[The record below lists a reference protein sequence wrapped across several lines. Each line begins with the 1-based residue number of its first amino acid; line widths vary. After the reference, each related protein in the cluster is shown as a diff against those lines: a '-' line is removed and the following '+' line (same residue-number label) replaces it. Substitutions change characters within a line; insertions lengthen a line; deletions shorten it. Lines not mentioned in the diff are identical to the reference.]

1 VVERSL
7 AGGWSETEV
16 TPELEQALDVVL
28 KQMNTSAKLDE
39 IVKVKT
45 QVVAGINYDI
55 DFKLD
60 NGEVWNTVVYRDL
73 KGNYKMTKAATLKD

>member
-1 VVERSL
+1 MMT
-7 AGGWSETEV
+7 GGWSETKV
-16 TPELEQALDVVL
+16 TPEAEKALDFVL
-28 KQMNTSAKLDE
+28 QQMNTSAKLDK

-45 QVVAGINYDI
+45 QVVAGVNYDI

-73 KGNYKMTKAATLKD
+73 KGNHKMTKVATLKKQ